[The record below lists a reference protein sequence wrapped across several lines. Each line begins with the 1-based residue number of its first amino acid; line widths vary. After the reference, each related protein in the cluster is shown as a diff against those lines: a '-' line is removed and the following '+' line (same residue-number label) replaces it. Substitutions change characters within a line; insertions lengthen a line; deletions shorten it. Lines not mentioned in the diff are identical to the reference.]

1 MERKNKVECVLEIKF
16 DDSKNLV
23 LCQREFFNFC
33 QEIVIPQK
41 SIPLFLSKLKDFKK
55 QWDLEVSKKEEKTKL
70 KFELELTDNTFIDF
84 NEGMFNERN
93 LTDDTISIYWNKGI
107 IMFGIPI
114 ICIVLHCSIIDYL
127 IDVILNRDYTEIP
140 LII

>member
-1 MERKNKVECVLEIKF
+1 MQRINKKECVFEIKF

-23 LCQREFFNFC
+23 LCQREFFMES
-33 QEIVIPQK
+33 QEVVIPQK

-55 QWDLEVSKKEEKTKL
+55 QWDLEVIKKQEKTNL
-70 KFELELTDNTFIDF
+70 KVEFELTDNTFIEF
-84 NEGMFNERN
+84 KEGICNERN
-93 LTDDTISIYWNKGI
+93 LTDDIISIYWKKEI
-107 IMFGIPI
+107 IMFGIPT

-127 IDVILNRDYTEIP
+127 IDVILTRDYTEIP